1 MTTELERSVDQ
12 LALHL
17 STLGDALR
25 GQRAESIAAEA
36 AQLQRT
42 LNTAVEPLRRGPL
55 PPHLRQRLT
64 LAAGQVAA
72 QRESLVRASAALGR
86 AIDVLLPAAAPQG
99 AYSAAGLP
107 QRPHGGG
114 VLRA

>member
-1 MTTELERSVDQ
+1 VTTEIEHSVDQ
-12 LALHL
+12 LALRV
-17 STLGDALR
+17 SALGDALR
-25 GQRAESIAAEA
+25 GQRTESIAAEA
-36 AQLQRT
+36 AQLQRM
-42 LNTAVEPLRRGPL
+42 LNAAVEPLRRGQL
-55 PPHLRQRLT
+55 PPHVRQRLA

-72 QRESLVRASAALGR
+72 QRESLARASAALGR

-107 QRPHGGG
+107 QRPQGGG